1 MIGAYPTFFG
11 SLDVFPPSFR
21 FKPHHGAQLWIK
33 PCCGAVG
40 VIDLGGRGMPR
51 PYDIAFWRAARR
63 DHRGYGQKGNH
74 KGCPYDAIIGPDPTV
89 ED

>member
-1 MIGAYPTFFG
+1 MPARQSRQPTM
-11 SLDVFPPSFR
+11 
-21 FKPHHGAQLWIK
+21 ATAET
-33 PCCGAVG
+33 CGAVG
-40 VIDLGGRGMPR
+40 AIDLGGRGMPR

-74 KGCPYDAIIGPDPTV
+74 KGCPYNAIIGSDPTV